1 MLYPED
7 LEKMVLISPEGIGR
21 GFATPNDTQQLKKLL
36 SPVIGTQAFL
46 DGTSKKALRLLAEE
60 LFYQKERMP
69 VDFVKNLKQ
78 NARYGKGAQASYAG
92 YMTRFGAADT
102 KQAFASLSLPFL
114 LIWGERN
121 VHNSAVYL
129 EEAENLQEKGEFMLF
144 EDTAALPHM
153 ENSKAFGQILKE
165 FLSEE
170 DLERKA
176 M

>member
-1 MLYPED
+1 M
-7 LEKMVLISPEGIGR
+7 
-21 GFATPNDTQQLKKLL
+21 
-36 SPVIGTQAFL
+36 
-46 DGTSKKALRLLAEE
+46 
-60 LFYQKERMP
+60 
-69 VDFVKNLKQ
+69 DFVKNLKQ

-92 YMTRFGAADT
+92 YVTRFAAADT
-102 KQAFASLSLPFL
+102 KQAFTSLSLPFL

-121 VHNSAVYL
+121 VRNSAVYL

-153 ENSKAFGQILKE
+153 ENSKAFSQILKD